1 MKNEKIFNF
10 FYSRL
15 LSEKVRLKGEVVI
28 IAIAIVGF
36 MVHLLLIASNDL
48 GFINLGSKSGFFSN
62 PIAAVYTPFSF
73 ILIYEVYLLVYY
85 LPQSTTFYI
94 GKQYEIITLILIR
107 NVFKDLAG
115 LNFTTDWFNVVGDLK
130 FSYDLAA
137 TLLLFFLIYVF
148 YRLNE
153 KRCAEPH
160 NQKLISPEMER
171 FIKLKKIIAMFLI
184 PVFIFLAFYGVG
196 KWVYNSF
203 FSISQMV
210 YSVKD
215 INRIFFDEFFT
226 VLILT
231 DVLLLLFSFLN
242 TDNFSRVI
250 RNSGFIISTILIKLS
265 FGIDGI
271 LSVILVVFA
280 VLFGVLILAIHNLYD
295 KIGLQNKGQAPG
307 SQHV

>member
-1 MKNEKIFNF
+1 
-10 FYSRL
+10 
-15 LSEKVRLKGEVVI
+15 
-28 IAIAIVGF
+28 
-36 MVHLLLIASNDL
+36 
-48 GFINLGSKSGFFSN
+48 
-62 PIAAVYTPFSF
+62 
-73 ILIYEVYLLVYY
+73 
-85 LPQSTTFYI
+85 
-94 GKQYEIITLILIR
+94 
-107 NVFKDLAG
+107 
-115 LNFTTDWFNVVGDLK
+115 
-130 FSYDLAA
+130 
-137 TLLLFFLIYVF
+137 
-148 YRLNE
+148 
-153 KRCAEPH
+153 
-160 NQKLISPEMER
+160 MER